1 MIMLIGAY
9 SMSVIVY
16 VAALRLRKN
25 GGPDYLGL
33 CQLNAIYGARLGFPA
48 LHDRDTLFL
57 NHMLSPPVFSHD
69 HFVRKMVRIF
79 AYLACAESCAFLG
92 IFFYLFFPTT
102 APPPVPALQITL
114 LIYLPYMSR

>member
-1 MIMLIGAY
+1 MLIGAY

-16 VAALRLRKN
+16 VAALRLSKD

-33 CQLNAIYGARLGFPA
+33 CQLNAFYGARLGFPA

-57 NHMLSPPVFSHD
+57 NHMLSPLIFSHD

-79 AYLACAESCAFLG
+79 RSAGGDEKSNHALG
-92 IFFYLFFPTT
+92 G
-102 APPPVPALQITL
+102 PVQ
-114 LIYLPYMSR
+114 YV

>member
-16 VAALRLRKN
+16 VAALRLSKN
-25 GGPDYLGL
+25 RGPDYLGL
-33 CQLNAIYGARLGFPA
+33 CQLNAFYGARLEFPA

-57 NHMLSPPVFSHD
+57 NHMLSPLVFSHD

-79 AYLACAESCAFLG
+79 AYLHRSAGGDQKSNHALG
-92 IFFYLFFPTT
+92 G
-102 APPPVPALQITL
+102 PVQ
-114 LIYLPYMSR
+114 YV